1 MATVRRIESR
11 YLAFF
16 LRPSAPLSELFKLE
30 PLEAVELVK
39 LGIPARFLVR
49 ISQDMDCSVAQVV
62 RLLGLARS
70 TAVRKIKANAT
81 FSVRESERTLG
92 LAKLIGQIEV
102 IVAES
107 GRPEGFSAA
116 KWVSEWLF
124 RPATALGGRRPYE
137 LMDTDDG
144 RRIVYELVSRMQS
157 CAYS

>member
-1 MATVRRIESR
+1 MATVNKIQSR
-11 YLAFF
+11 NLAS
-16 LRPSAPLSELFKLE
+16 LLKPSTPISELFKLE
-30 PLEAVELVK
+30 PLEAMELVK
-39 LGIPARFLVR
+39 LGMPARFLVR
-49 ISQDMDCSVAQVV
+49 ISLNMGCSVAQVM

-70 TAVRKIKANAT
+70 TAARKIKTNAT
-81 FSVRESERTLG
+81 LSVNESERALG
-92 LAKLIGQIEV
+92 LAKLIGKIEV

-107 GRPEGFSAA
+107 GRPEGFNAA
-116 KWVSEWLF
+116 KWVSGWLF